1 MASSEYIAR
10 LEDIIDYKFRNRS
23 LIHKALTA
31 PGAEGNKRG
40 NEEER
45 HQYEGNRMLAKVGE
59 SLIQLV
65 IRKREACEKEYSQG
79 ISERYLSSVSY

>member
-1 MASSEYIAR
+1 MTSSEYIAR
-10 LEDIIDYKFRNRS
+10 LEGIIDYKFRDHS

-40 NEEER
+40 NKEER

-65 IRKREACEKEYSQG
+65 VRKRELFEEEQLRGRSEKDN
-79 ISERYLSSVSY
+79 